1 MTEQSNRLSTFHGG
15 LKLDGHKTMSLT
27 SPIGK
32 AVIPA
37 KVIIPL
43 HQHIG
48 DTGEL
53 LVKEGDKVLK
63 GQPLTLSSSYV
74 SAPVHASTSGTIVKI
89 TDHKIPHP
97 SGLSAPCVIIETDG
111 KDEWTEVSPVED
123 FRQLDATELRNRI
136 RHAGIVGLGGAAFP
150 TAVKLNP
157 GPDQKIDTVIFN
169 GAECEPYI
177 TCDDMLMRER
187 ADDVISGIQ
196 ISLYALNTNNGIIA
210 IENNKPE
217 AIGALNQAIK
227 KSNATNIKVISM
239 PTLYP
244 TGGEKQLIKVITGK
258 EVPGNGLPADI
269 GIIVQN
275 VGTMAAIHQAIH
287 FGKPLISRIVT
298 ITGKG
303 IKKPQN
309 LETLIGTPMA
319 DLIAQ
324 CGGYKD
330 DAEHL
335 VMGGPM
341 MGFTLTTDQLPVIKG
356 CNCLLVET
364 SELQKKSR
372 PTMPCI
378 RCGECVRV
386 CPASLLPQQLYWY
399 ASSKNFDKVQDYHL
413 FDCIE
418 CGCCAQVCPSQ
429 IPLVQ
434 YYRFAKTEI
443 WNLER
448 ERQKSDHARMRHDF
462 RQARLD
468 KEKQEREERL
478 RKKKEMLA
486 KKQQQENAEGG
497 EEDPKKAAIEAALAR
512 VKAKKEQAGLTPKN
526 TDNLTA
532 GQQKLIEEA
541 DKRRNQ
547 SKAE

>member
-1 MTEQSNRLSTFHGG
+1 MTEHSNQLSNFHGG
-15 LKLDGHKTMSLT
+15 LKLSGHKTMSIT
-27 SPIGK
+27 SPISQAK
-32 AVIPA
+32 IPA

-48 DTGEL
+48 DSGEL
-53 LVKEGDKVLK
+53 LVKTGDKVLK
-63 GQPLTLSSSYV
+63 GQPLTQPTSYV
-74 SAPVHASTSGTIVKI
+74 SAPVHASTSGTITEI
-89 TDHKIPHP
+89 TEHKIPHP
-97 SGLSAPCVIIETDG
+97 SGLSAACVVIETDG
-111 KDEWTEVSPVED
+111 KDEWIELTPVKNYQ
-123 FRQLDATELRNRI
+123 QLDATDLRNII

-157 GPDQKIDTVIFN
+157 GPTHTIETVIFN

-187 ADDVISGIQ
+187 ADEIISGIQ
-196 ISLYALNTNNGIIA
+196 ISLHVLNSDNGIIA
-210 IENNKPE
+210 IESNKPE
-217 AIGALNQAIK
+217 AIGALKQAIK
-227 KSNATNIKVISM
+227 KNNTTNIKVISI
-239 PTLYP
+239 PALYP

-258 EVPGNGLPADI
+258 EVPSNGLPADI
-269 GIIVQN
+269 GVVVQN

-303 IKKPQN
+303 VKKPQN
-309 LETLIGTPMA
+309 LDTLIGTPMSE
-319 DLIAQ
+319 LISQ
-324 CGGYKD
+324 CGGYKENAD
-330 DAEHL
+330 HL

-341 MGFTLTTDQLPVIKG
+341 MGFTLTTDQLPIIKG
-356 CNCLLVET
+356 CNCLLVESSDDQQT
-364 SELQKKSR
+364 QR
-372 PTMPCI
+372 RVMPCI
-378 RCGECVRV
+378 RCGECARV
-386 CPASLLPQQLYWY
+386 CPATLLPQQLYWY

-418 CGCCAQVCPSQ
+418 CGCCAYVCPSQ

-448 ERQKSDHARMRHDF
+448 DRQKSDHARIRHDF
-462 RQARLD
+462 RQTRLE

-486 KKQQQENAEGG
+486 KKKQENPETADK
-497 EEDPKKAAIEAALAR
+497 DPKQAAIEAALAR
-512 VKAKKEQAGLTPKN
+512 VKEKKEQAGINPKN
-526 TDNLTA
+526 VENLTEA
-532 GQQKLIEEA
+532 QQKLIEEA
-541 DKRRNQ
+541 DSRRQQ
-547 SKAE
+547 SKVE